1 MNWTGFWSI
10 FFLAMFKFSVST
22 IPGPRLGMTFFET
35 VLAAFLGAAVCALIC
50 YFGSDVILLYL
61 KKRTEKKHQLLLAS
75 GQTPKKKKKFTRMNR
90 FIVRIKM
97 KFGQVGI
104 CFYAPFFLS
113 VPLGSMVVAKFYG
126 KRWETYPLIVL
137 GLAVNASLTSIL
149 VYFVFN

>member
-10 FFLAMFKFSVST
+10 FFLATIKFSVST
-22 IPGPRLGMTFFET
+22 VPGPHLGMTYFET
-35 VLAAFLGAAVCALIC
+35 VLAAFAGGAVCALGS
-50 YFGSDVILLYL
+50 YFASDIILLFL
-61 KKRTEKKHQLLLAS
+61 KKRTSRKHQEMMANNIMP
-75 GQTPKKKKKFTRMNR
+75 PKKRKFTRMNR

-113 VPLGSMVVAKFYG
+113 IPVGCIVVAKFYG
-126 KRWETYPLIVL
+126 KRWETFPLILL

-149 VYFVFN
+149 VYFVF

>member
-10 FFLAMFKFSVST
+10 FFLATIKFSVST
-22 IPGPRLGMTFFET
+22 VPGPHLGMTYFET
-35 VLAAFLGAAVCALIC
+35 VLAAFSGGAVCALGS
-50 YFGSDVILLYL
+50 YFASDIILLFL
-61 KKRTEKKHQLLLAS
+61 KKRTARKHQEMMANNIMP
-75 GQTPKKKKKFTRMNR
+75 PKKRKFTRMNR

-113 VPLGSMVVAKFYG
+113 IPVGCIVVAKFYG
-126 KRWETYPLIVL
+126 KRWETFPLILL

-149 VYFVFN
+149 VYFVF

>member
-10 FFLAMFKFSVST
+10 FFLATIKFSVST
-22 IPGPRLGMTFFET
+22 VPGPHLGMTYFET
-35 VLAAFLGAAVCALIC
+35 VLAAFAGGAVCALGS
-50 YFGSDVILLYL
+50 YFASDIILLFL
-61 KKRTEKKHQLLLAS
+61 KKRTARKHQEMMVNNIMP
-75 GQTPKKKKKFTRMNR
+75 PKKRKFTRMNR

-113 VPLGSMVVAKFYG
+113 IPVGCIVVAKFYG
-126 KRWETYPLIVL
+126 KRWETFPLILL

-149 VYFVFN
+149 VYFVF

>member
-10 FFLAMFKFSVST
+10 FFLATVKFSVSAV
-22 IPGPRLGMTFFET
+22 PGPHLGMTYFET
-35 VLAAFLGAAVCALIC
+35 ALAAFAGGTVCAMVS
-50 YFGSDVILLYL
+50 YFASDIILFFL
-61 KKRTEKKHQLLLAS
+61 KKRTARKHRAMMKNNI
-75 GQTPKKKKKFTRMNR
+75 TPPKKRKFTRMNR

-113 VPLGSMVVAKFYG
+113 IPVGCIVVAKFYG
-126 KRWETYPLIVL
+126 KRWETFPLILL

-149 VYFVFN
+149 VYFVF